1 MKIKAFVIMY
11 NRLTIPKKLIENLA
25 DTGCEPILLDNS
37 STYPPLL
44 DWYKTCPFKVH
55 TFNQRYGERVFWD
68 SKLFN
73 EYNDEYYIVTD
84 HDLDISNVP
93 SDYAEMLINGLNNKN
108 ITKCGLSLD
117 IYDLPPTEY
126 SQTVIGCE
134 TKYWNENEK
143 DYLGNY
149 IAGVDTTFAMYDRK
163 RQIEGWDYGDKFY
176 YATRRPKPY
185 TAKHMPWYLTENS
198 LDINDEEKYYHTGC
212 NNFWSTVYKRKYNI
226 DI

>member
-1 MKIKAFVIMY
+1 MKVKAFVIMY

-25 DTGCEPILLDNS
+25 DTGCEPILLDNC
-37 STYPPLL
+37 STYQPLL
-44 DWYKTCPFKVH
+44 DWYKNCPFKVH
-55 TFNQRYGERVFWD
+55 TFKERHGERVFWD
-68 SKLFN
+68 SGLFK

-93 SDYAEMLINGLNNKN
+93 SDYAEMLINGLNNKK

-126 SQTVIGCE
+126 SKAVIGFE
-134 TKYWNENEK
+134 TQYWNEK

-163 RQIEGWDYGDKFY
+163 RQIEGWDHGDNFY
-176 YATRRPKPY
+176 YGSRLPMPY
-185 TAKHMPWYLTENS
+185 TAKHMPWYLKEDS
-198 LDINDEEKYYHTGC
+198 LEFDEEEKYYHTGC
-212 NNFWSTVYKRKYNI
+212 NNFWSLVYKRKYNI